1 MQAAREAVWTVNA
14 NLPLA
19 EVQTLDRILAQSMA
33 RTSFTLVLLGIASAI
48 ALVLGAVGLYGVIS
62 YAVAQR
68 TREFG
73 VRMAL
78 GARRGDVGRLV
89 LRHAALLVA
98 IGVAAGLSAAFGLTR
113 LMAAIL
119 FGVGTADPLTF
130 AAVALVLG
138 GVAIAASLLPVLRA
152 TKVDPLEALRW
163 E

>member
-1 MQAAREAVWTVNA
+1 VNP

-19 EVQTLDRILAQSMA
+19 EVQTLDRLAAQSMA
-33 RTSFTLVLLGIASAI
+33 RTSFTLVLLGIAATI

-89 LRHAALLVA
+89 LRHAAVLVT
-98 IGVAAGLSAAFGLTR
+98 IGVTVGLLAAFGLTR
-113 LMAAIL
+113 LMSAML
-119 FGVGTADPLTF
+119 FGVAAADPVTF
-130 AAVALVLG
+130 AAVAAVLAT
-138 GVAIAASLLPVLRA
+138 VAIAASLVPVLRA
-152 TKVDPLEALRW
+152 TRVDPLEALRW